1 MDFEWDRRGCSRN
14 GYSDRYQVVPS
25 VVPVNKETELKII
38 PTERA
43 FIFFEG
49 AEYRLHIICA
59 DDDEANYFSPTT
71 KHTLDLVAHDG
82 ILSFG
87 YTFDREQEYLIM
99 LEYNEKKIAEFYVYA
114 LSEDMYS
121 LTPLRGD
128 FHAHSYRSDGK
139 RDPAALAGH
148 FREQGYDF
156 FALTDHNRYYPGDE
170 LEDAYR
176 GVNLGITHISGEE
189 VHAPGCM
196 VHTVHVGGKSSV
208 AALYVND
215 LEKYQAEAAD
225 YISRVPEDVPEKY
238 RERYAKLMWVTD
250 HIHDAG
256 GLAIFPH
263 PYWKPGASRVFNV
276 QEEFARILLKS
287 GMYDAYELVGGM
299 GQVGV
304 NFSVNLRSEILS
316 EGEKFPVV
324 GSSDV
329 HGVVGAPTF
338 PHYFTV
344 CFAASNTEDDIIA
357 ALKSGSSVAVEATG
371 DEYGRHYRCYGEL
384 RLVYF
389 AQFLLTHYFPNLQR
403 ICAGEGIA
411 MRNYLMGITP
421 ASLIE
426 MSVEQTEYYKD
437 VFFGRR
443 EPVLP
448 SEEIRAFEDKW
459 REVQLAGPV
468 TKGSAAHSEKMS
480 RQI

>member
-1 MDFEWDRRGCSRN
+1 MLPSVSN
-14 GYSDRYQVVPS
+14 YQVIPS
-25 VVPVNKETELKII
+25 VIQTNKATKLKIV

-43 FIFFEG
+43 FLFFEG

-59 DDDEANYFSPTT
+59 DDDEVNYFTPTT
-71 KHTLDLVAHDG
+71 KHTLNIVAHNG
-82 ILSFG
+82 ILRFE
-87 YTFDREQEYLIM
+87 YTFEREQEYLLM
-99 LEYNEKKIAEFYVYA
+99 LEYDEKKIAEFFVYA
-114 LSEDMYS
+114 LNEDLYRLM
-121 LTPLRGD
+121 PLRGD
-128 FHAHSYRSDGK
+128 LHAHSYRSDGK

-156 FALTDHNRYYPGDE
+156 FALTDHNRYYPGNE

-176 GVNLGITHISGEE
+176 GVRLGITHVSGEE

-196 VHTVHVGGKSSV
+196 VHTVHVGGHSSV

-225 YISRVPEDVPEKY
+225 YISRVPDGIPDEY

-250 HIHDAG
+250 RIHEAG

-263 PYWKPGASRVFNV
+263 PYWKPGGSRVFNV
-276 QEEFARILLKS
+276 QEKFARIILKS

-299 GQVGV
+299 GQIGV
-304 NFSVNLRSEILS
+304 NFSVNLRGELLS
-316 EGEKFPVV
+316 EGKRFPVV

-329 HGVVGAPTF
+329 HGIVGSPTF

-344 CFAASNTEDDIIA
+344 CFAASSNENDIVDAIRN
-357 ALKSGSSVAVEATG
+357 GRCVAVEATG
-371 DEYGRHYRCYGEL
+371 DEYARHYRCYGEL
-384 RLVYF
+384 RLVYY
-389 AQFLLTHYFPNLQR
+389 AQFLLSNYFPNLQR

-421 ASLIE
+421 PSLIE
-426 MSVEQTEYYKD
+426 MSVQQTEYYKNI
-437 VFFGRR
+437 FFGRK

-448 SEEIRAFEDKW
+448 SEEMRAYEDKW
-459 REVQLAGPV
+459 REVQLSGPV